1 MESAFFPANV
11 VFIGIPSVSSSTLVR
26 PSSLRWP
33 GSLRARLT
41 VLLSLAFCGHAGNA
55 QSMQD
60 HLASALRGTQS
71 SAVILDFKTG
81 HLHGELRGTRRASPG
96 SSLKPLIL
104 DYALGHGIVNSDT
117 KVFCK
122 RDLHIGGRPF
132 PCTHPA
138 DANVFVAET
147 ALAESC
153 NTYFADLAKRF
164 SSEDLGD
171 VLRQSGISYDSR
183 ALASIEDR
191 ELMVLGLNGVMVSP
205 LELALAYRRM
215 AVGLAADSPVARGL
229 ADSVKYGMANGASV
243 AGMTVLGK
251 TGTASNPGET
261 WTHGWFA
268 GYIPGQLILVV
279 LVPHGDGGTAAL
291 LARKVFLEIQRHE
304 ATK

>member
-1 MESAFFPANV
+1 LPANV
-11 VFIGIPSVSSSTLVR
+11 FINEIPSVEAPTLVR
-26 PSSLRWP
+26 ASDFPCF
-33 GSLRARLT
+33 GSLKATLT
-41 VLLSLAFCGHAGNA
+41 AFLFLAFCGQAVDA

-60 HLASALRGTQS
+60 RLTSALRGTQA

-81 HLHGELRGTRRASPG
+81 RLVGRSHDARRGTPG

-104 DYALGHGIVNSDT
+104 DYALRHDIVKSDT

-122 RDLHIGGRPF
+122 RDLHIGSRLL

-164 SSEDLGD
+164 SSQDLAD
-171 VLRQSGISYDSR
+171 LLRQSDISYDSR

-205 LELALAYRRM
+205 LQLALAYRRM
-215 AVGLAADSPVARGL
+215 ALGLADNSPVGRGL
-229 ADSVKYGMANGASV
+229 ADSVTYGMANGASV
-243 AGMTVLGK
+243 SSMTILGK
-251 TGTASNPGET
+251 TGTASNPGES

-268 GYIPGQLILVV
+268 GYVPGKMILVV
-279 LVPHGDGGTAAL
+279 FVPHGDGGMAAL
-291 LARKVFLEIQRHE
+291 LARKFFLQIPRRE
-304 ATK
+304 AAE